1 MTIQKNIFTELK
13 SRGMVHD
20 VIEGLPE
27 ILAGQSVTL
36 YNGFDPTADSL
47 HVGHMVPMLA
57 LARWQRCGHHVIAL
71 AGGGTGMIGDPS
83 GKSDERNLLGP
94 DEIHHNVEMIQKQLA
109 HFLDFEV
116 KTNPARIMN
125 NADWLNQLN
134 LIDFLRSIGKHFT
147 VNAMLAKDAVKSRID
162 RENGISFTEFSYSLL
177 QSYDFYH
184 LYKNY
189 GCTVQAGGSDQ
200 WGNITAGVELIRRKL
215 GQTAYG
221 IVYPLIKKKDGTKFG
236 KTAGG
241 AVWLDPKRTSPYKF
255 YQFWLNAD
263 DSDVIDFIRF
273 YTFFTPEKIA
283 ELEDK
288 TANRPEERAAQRAL
302 AEEMTYLM
310 HGQKALDKARQA
322 TSALFGG
329 DIDGLSADDIQDIF
343 ADVPSKTIRPSDLT
357 GAPVD
362 LAAFLSET
370 SGFLKSKGE
379 ARRAIAEGGIYLN
392 NHRADNAAAIVTRSD
407 FIEGAFLVL
416 RRGKKNYFLVR
427 LSEE

>member
-1 MTIQKNIFTELK
+1 
-13 SRGMVHD
+13 
-20 VIEGLPE
+20 
-27 ILAGQSVTL
+27 
-36 YNGFDPTADSL
+36 
-47 HVGHMVPMLA
+47 
-57 LARWQRCGHHVIAL
+57 
-71 AGGGTGMIGDPS
+71 MIGDPS

-162 RENGISFTEFSYSLL
+162 RESGISFTEFSYSLL

-184 LYKNY
+184 LYRNY

-310 HGQKALDKARQA
+310 HGQEALDKARQA

-392 NHRADNAAAIVTRSD
+392 NHRADNAAAVVTRSD